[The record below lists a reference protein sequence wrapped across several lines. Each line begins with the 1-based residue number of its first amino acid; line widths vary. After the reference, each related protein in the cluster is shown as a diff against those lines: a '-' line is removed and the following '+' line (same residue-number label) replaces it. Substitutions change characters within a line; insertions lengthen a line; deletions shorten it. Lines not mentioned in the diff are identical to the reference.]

1 MKSLRD
7 ERGQVL
13 VLTVLCM
20 GLLLGFMALAIDV
33 GLLFRAKRN
42 VQIAADAAAVAGAL
56 DYKYNASTSTAQS
69 AGQTAATANGITNG
83 TSGASVA
90 INVPPKYGPYA
101 GDSGFVEAIVIQPN
115 PTFFIAMV
123 NHSATMNV
131 GARAVAGSGAGAGC
145 VWTLAKSGTDISLV
159 GSGAIDATGCDIYDD
174 SNSSTALQLT
184 GSGSI
189 SAKSIGIA
197 GSYSD
202 VGSGTINP
210 APVTGIAPAADPL
223 ANLAVPT
230 IPTGTCSSNCNPSF
244 SGSTSNTLNPG
255 VYNSI
260 TNVGS
265 GTLTL
270 TAGNYIINGTVS
282 NTGSGAVTFGAG
294 NYTITG
300 NFTDTGSG
308 LMTLGA
314 GQYVV
319 EGNLGFTG
327 SSSVNATGVSFYTEG
342 STTVTGSGAMT
353 LKAPTS
359 GSNSGVLFFQARSDA
374 DAMQITGSSA
384 MTMQGIIYAPAA
396 ALTLTGSGSIS
407 ISTDMIVDSLA
418 VTGSP
423 TITNTDYA
431 TVTNT
436 GSVLG
441 KLTLVE

>member
-1 MKSLRD
+1 MKFLRD

-13 VLTVLCM
+13 VLTVVCM
-20 GLLLGFMALAIDV
+20 GMLLAFMALAIDV
-33 GLLFRAKRN
+33 GMLFRAKRN

-56 DYKYNASTSTAQS
+56 DYKYNASTTSAQS
-69 AGQTAATANGITNG
+69 AGQTASTANEITNG
-83 TSGASVA
+83 SNGATVT
-90 INVPPKYGPYA
+90 INVPPQYGPYA
-101 GDSGFVEAIVIQPN
+101 GATGFVEAIVVQPN
-115 PTFFIAMV
+115 PTFFIALV
-123 NHSATMNV
+123 NHSATMKV

-145 VWTLAKSGTDISLV
+145 MWTLAKSGTDISLV
-159 GSGAIDATGCDIYDD
+159 GSGAIDAAGCDIYDD

-189 SAKSIGIA
+189 TAKSIGIA

-202 VGSGTINP
+202 VGSGTLNP
-210 APVTGIAPAADPL
+210 TPITGMAPAADPL
-223 ANLAVPT
+223 ANLGAPT
-230 IPTGTCSSNCNPSF
+230 IPTGTCTSNCNPSF
-244 SGSTSNTLNPG
+244 TGSGSNTLNPG

-265 GTLTL
+265 GSLTL
-270 TAGNYIINGTVS
+270 TPGNYIINGMIS
-282 NTGSGAVTFGAG
+282 NTGSGSVTLGAG

-314 GQYVV
+314 GQYIV
-319 EGNLGFTG
+319 EGNLAFTG
-327 SSSVNATGVSFYTEG
+327 SSSVSATGVSFYTEG
-342 STTVTGSGAMT
+342 STTVTGSGPMT
-353 LKAPTS
+353 LIAPTS
-359 GSNSGVLFFQARSDA
+359 GSNSGVLFFQSRSDT
-374 DAMQITGSSA
+374 DGMQITGSSNLN
-384 MTMQGIIYAPAA
+384 MQGIIYAPAA
-396 ALTLTGSGSIS
+396 ALTLTGSGSMS